1 MTCHF
6 FSEKGEHIMFIV
18 GIDVA
23 IMSIVGLACIIA
35 TAVFV
40 WWLKLP
46 EDYAQL
52 VLGTTSICVAIMIV
66 AYIVMA
72 FVLDRAIGIYW

>member
-1 MTCHF
+1 
-6 FSEKGEHIMFIV
+6 MFTV

-23 IMSIVGLACIIA
+23 IMSVVGLACIIA

-40 WWLKLP
+40 WWLKLS

-52 VLGTTSICVAIMIV
+52 VLGTASICVAIMIV

-72 FVLDRAIGIYW
+72 FVLDRVIGIYW